1 MPLPSGPSL
10 KMDFNALCLFYFL
23 RELLKYQAQLWI
35 EEIRSRF
42 QVLRNYLLLWRRI
55 QVRLQEL
62 AYSGHHRSLDTFPS
76 LLCPIFTLKPSFH
89 SIELR
94 FSSQTLR
101 QWLALFALA
110 LFPLHIIE
118 VNKFYRLRRFLLKL
132 FLLNDRYHPLLPSC
146 L

>member
-1 MPLPSGPSL
+1 MPLPFGPSL

-42 QVLRNYLLLWRRI
+42 QVLQNYLLLWRRI
-55 QVRLQEL
+55 PVRLQEL
-62 AYSGHHRSLDTFPS
+62 AYSGHHRLLDTFPS
-76 LLCPIFTLKPSFH
+76 LLYPIFTLKPSFH
-89 SIELR
+89 SIGLR
-94 FSSQTLR
+94 FLSQTLH

-132 FLLNDRYHPLLPSC
+132 FLLDDRYHPLLPSC